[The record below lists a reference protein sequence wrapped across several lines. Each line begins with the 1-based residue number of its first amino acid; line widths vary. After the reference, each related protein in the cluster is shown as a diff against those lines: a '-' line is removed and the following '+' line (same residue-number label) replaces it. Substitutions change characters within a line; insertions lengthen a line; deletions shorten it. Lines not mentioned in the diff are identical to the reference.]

1 MASYIPPEQVLKVLK
16 TERNC
21 IQRQQ
26 CDRDCAKCDL
36 VMDSDEILQV
46 YNYLI
51 TEYEFK
57 ADRL

>member
-1 MASYIPPEQVLKVLK
+1 MADFVSTDQILKVLK
-16 TERNC
+16 TEREC

-36 VMDSDEILQV
+36 VMDSEEILQV

-51 TEYEFK
+51 EEYEK
-57 ADRL
+57 L